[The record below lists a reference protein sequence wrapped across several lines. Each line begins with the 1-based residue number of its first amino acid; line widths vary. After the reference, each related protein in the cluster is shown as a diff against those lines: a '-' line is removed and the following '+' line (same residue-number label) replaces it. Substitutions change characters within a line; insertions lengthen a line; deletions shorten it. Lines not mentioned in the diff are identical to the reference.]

1 VPVNTRHSKHDV
13 VIPTREGG
21 LYIPRG
27 DFTCIFSTISIQRR
41 KDLWGDDADEF
52 NPERW
57 MDPDRARRI
66 ASDPFMFLPFSGG
79 PRVCLGQQF
88 AYNEASFVLV
98 RLLQTFSRITLAQA
112 EAAPAS
118 ALPPASWKEAKGRK
132 RVEKVWPKTALT
144 LYSK

>member
-1 VPVNTRHSKHDV
+1 
-13 VIPTREGG
+13 
-21 LYIPRG
+21 
-27 DFTCIFSTISIQRR
+27 RR

-66 ASDPFMFLPFSGG
+66 ASDPFMFLPFNGG
-79 PRVCLGQQF
+79 PRICLGQQF

-98 RLLQTFSRITLAQA
+98 RLLQKFSRITLAQD